1 MSDKM
6 FSVKL
11 SYKGQHVMMSN
22 ITIETTLEEIQT
34 FVETEFGLE
43 KDCMKLLHKGK
54 KLEHNETSIIALSN
68 NKIAKVMVMATP
80 KTQVEQV
87 QNRTSDPTIRG
98 FDQELSRDQQMKHNN
113 SVWQMEQDRQYKF
126 CRFQEC
132 SWQSFGHRTSNDAT
146 PHSFRARALL
156 EQLATDPGVVAIM
169 KDRELVVNTLGEMDP
184 IDDRIME
191 KQESQNGGCLLGYNT
206 NRGLRID
213 LKLRTNDLQTFRPYP
228 ELVSTLIHELSHN
241 WVSDHNLLFWTN
253 YGQMRADYF
262 YTHLFLHST
271 KLVNGKTT
279 SQIAQLPQSLLQAH
293 KKQDA
298 IYMYI
303 MNELR
308 KEMMQHGL
316 APELIASAIQT
327 RCHELQNQYQT
338 NTGQSLNKTNSMY
351 QQRNQRE
358 LILEAVTKRQ
368 QQNNNKRHDSNHTD
382 TKKS

>member
-1 MSDKM
+1 MSDKSV
-6 FSVKL
+6 SVKL

-22 ITIETTLEEIQT
+22 VTPETT
-34 FVETEFGLE
+34 VEDLQSYVEKEFGLE

-54 KLEHNETSIIALSN
+54 KLENKKTNIIAISSSS
-68 NKIAKVMVMATP
+68 KIVKVMVMATP

-87 QNRTSDPTIRG
+87 LNRKSDPTIRG
-98 FDQELSRDQQMKHNN
+98 FDQEQSRDQRKGGT
-113 SVWQMEQDRQYKF
+113 VWQTDQDRQFKF

-156 EQLATDPGVVAIM
+156 EQLATDPGIVAIM

-213 LKLRTNDLQTFRPYP
+213 LKLRSNDLQTFRPYP

-262 YTHLFLHST
+262 CNHLYST

-279 SQIAQLPQSLLQAH
+279 SQIAQLPQSLIQAHNH

-298 IYMYI
+298 VFMYI

-316 APELIASAIQT
+316 SPELISSAIQS
-327 RCHELQNQYQT
+327 RCYELQNQYQT
-338 NTGQSLNKTNSMY
+338 NAGHSLDNQNSMY
-351 QQRNQRE
+351 QQRDQRE
-358 LILEAVTKRQ
+358 LILEAVSKRQ
-368 QQNNNKRHDSNHTD
+368 QNSKKHDSNHTD